1 MLADWE
7 ARPATALPV
16 PSANQLS
23 NLVERVDVTSERW
36 PYVRQALT
44 AALEGGTIDD
54 PNTRRELG
62 DLLAALPT
70 VARPTDTYPGLED

>member
-1 MLADWE
+1 MLAVWE
-7 ARPATALPV
+7 ARPAAPAPA
-16 PSANQLS
+16 PSAAQLAAK
-23 NLVERVDVTSERW
+23 VERADVTSERW